1 MIPIDTNERVCV
13 FNAKLKSRNEGFC
26 VGKLPMK
33 LRLKTFLTP
42 KLIHLI
48 HLNDER
54 LMELMFNLAAW
65 IHFHG
70 NLLLTA

>member
-13 FNAKLKSRNEGFC
+13 FNAKLKSRNEGFG
-26 VGKLPMK
+26 VGKLPMN

-48 HLNDER
+48 HLNLSSFD
-54 LMELMFNLAAW
+54 
-65 IHFHG
+65 G
-70 NLLLTA
+70 VDV